1 MALTLQFGARSDVG
15 HLREGNE
22 DSGYASPHL
31 LVVAD
36 GMGGAA
42 AGEVASSVAVSAMA
56 ALDEDAP
63 TGDLLEAFAATVSR
77 IENQL
82 AGLVEAEPGL
92 RGMGTTLTAVLR
104 DDSRLGLVHV
114 GDSRGYLLREGK
126 LERITRDHTLVQSL
140 IDSGRLS
147 ESEGATHPQRNVL
160 TRVLDGGH
168 PTEADLSI
176 REIREGD
183 RILLCSDGLT
193 GVVSSDTIGA
203 TLLAND
209 DPQDAVNE
217 LVDLALRGGGP
228 DNITCVVADVVAT
241 ATDGESTDGDEG
253 AMVVGAVDLQPNS
266 RRLRLPD
273 TPAGRAAQLAR
284 GDEGEESSAPRSRRT
299 VLWLTALGML
309 LLGLLVGAVASWY
322 TWSQSQYFVGTTDEA
337 SGEVVAIYRGPSEP
351 LFGIDLSRL
360 VETSSITVAS
370 LPEFEQEQVTSSIA
384 ASSLTDAREVV
395 DRLQT
400 EATSCADPNP
410 PAGCPESP

>member
-1 MALTLQFGARSDVG
+1 MALTLRYAARSDVG

-42 AGEVASSVAVSAMA
+42 AGEVASSVAVAAMA
-56 ALDEDAP
+56 TLDEDAP
-63 TGDLLEAFAATVSR
+63 EGDLLEAFAETVSR
-77 IENQL
+77 IEGQL
-82 AGLVEAEPGL
+82 AGLVDAEPRL

-104 DDSRLGLVHV
+104 EDSRLGLVHV
-114 GDSRGYLLREGK
+114 GDSRGYLLRAGK
-126 LERITRDHTLVQSL
+126 LDRITRDHTLVQSL
-140 IDSGRLS
+140 IDTGRLS
-147 ESEGATHPQRNVL
+147 ETDAATHPQRNVL

-176 REIREGD
+176 REIKEGD
-183 RILLCSDGLT
+183 RLLLCSDGLS

-217 LVDLALRGGGP
+217 LVDLALRAGGP
-228 DNITCVVADVVAT
+228 DNITCVVADVVD
-241 ATDGESTDGDEG
+241 DGEPSGTDT
-253 AMVVGAVDLQPNS
+253 AVVVGAVDIQASS

-284 GDEGEESSAPRSRRT
+284 SDDSEQDRPGRRSRRR
-299 VLWLTALGML
+299 VLWLTAVGML
-309 LLGLLVGAVASWY
+309 LLGLLVGAVLSWY
-322 TWSQSQYFVGTTDEA
+322 TWSQSQYFVATTSTSTGD
-337 SGEVVAIYRGPSEP
+337 VVAVYRGPSEP
-351 LFGIDLSRL
+351 LFGVDLSRL
-360 VETSSITVAS
+360 VESSSIDVVD
-370 LPEFEQEQVTSSIA
+370 LPEFEQEQVSSTIA
-384 ASSLTDAREVV
+384 ASSLTDAREIV
-395 DRLQT
+395 DRLAT
-400 EATSCADPNP
+400 EAQGCAEKNP

>member
-1 MALTLQFGARSDVG
+1 MALTLRYAARSDVG

-56 ALDEDAP
+56 SLDEDQP
-63 TGDLLEAFAATVSR
+63 SGDVLETFASTVAR
-77 IENQL
+77 IESQL
-82 AGLVEAEPGL
+82 AGLVETEPRL

-114 GDSRGYLLREGK
+114 GDSRGYLLRAGK

-140 IDSGRLS
+140 IDSGRLN
-147 ESEGATHPQRNVL
+147 ESEAATHPQRNVL

-176 REIREGD
+176 REIKAGD
-183 RILLCSDGLT
+183 RILLCSDGLS
-193 GVVSSDTIGA
+193 GVVTSDTIGA

-217 LVDLALRGGGP
+217 LVDLALRAGGP
-228 DNITCVVADVVAT
+228 DNITCVVADVVD
-241 ATDGESTDGDEG
+241 DGNLSANEQ
-253 AMVVGAVDLQPNS
+253 AVVVGAVDVQANS

-284 GDEGEESSAPRSRRT
+284 DDGDGHGESAPGQRSRRR
-299 VLWLTALGML
+299 VFWLTAIGML
-309 LLGLLVGAVASWY
+309 LLGLLVGAVLSWY
-322 TWSQSQYFVGTTDEA
+322 TWSQSQYFVSTSSTSTGD
-337 SGEVVAIYRGPSEP
+337 VVAVYRGPSEP
-351 LFGIDLSRL
+351 LFGVDLSRL
-360 VETSSITVAS
+360 VEASSISVS
-370 LPEFEQEQVTSSIA
+370 QLPEFEQEQVASTIA
-384 ASSLTDAREVV
+384 ASSLTDAREII

-400 EATSCADPNP
+400 EVQSCSQKNP
-410 PAGCPESP
+410 PVGCPEAP